1 MRPNIREVIL
11 LTSLLTG
18 GLSLFGAET
27 APSPSRHVL
36 KFPNG
41 DRLTGALVEETETH
55 FIFKNATLGEVTV
68 PKASATLVAQ
78 ASHESQNP
86 PVESLVGIAPIQ
98 EPEEKTPPAKD
109 KPAGKPP
116 RSPDSSSAEKI
127 AQTLDAPKNEP
138 WGGKIEF
145 GLRQQ
150 QGRRDLLTF
159 DLRASADKEIGDD
172 SLRAKAR
179 LLYGEQDGR
188 INNDRY
194 DGSFQWRRQMGERT
208 FAQSLTSYFQ
218 DDLKDIKRNWEQNF
232 GAGYRLYKK
241 EGHVVNLGAGL
252 TGQYREAIR
261 AESGFYAL
269 AEIFQDYT
277 FRINKR
283 MTVRQD
289 MRYQYSPDGGTRF
302 LTVNNQPAST
312 LEEAVNYKVRFN
324 SVLQGR
330 LTQKLSINLR
340 FEFEYDNAVS
350 DKSAR
355 TDQRITS
362 SLGYAF

>member
-1 MRPNIREVIL
+1 
-11 LTSLLTG
+11 
-18 GLSLFGAET
+18 
-27 APSPSRHVL
+27 
-36 KFPNG
+36 
-41 DRLTGALVEETETH
+41 
-55 FIFKNATLGEVTV
+55 
-68 PKASATLVAQ
+68 
-78 ASHESQNP
+78 
-86 PVESLVGIAPIQ
+86 LVGIAPIQ
-98 EPEEKTPPAKD
+98 DSRDQTPPAKA
-109 KPAGKPP
+109 KPTGKP
-116 RSPDSSSAEKI
+116 SPKSDSSPAEKL
-127 AQTLDAPKNEP
+127 AQTLDAPKNET
-138 WGGKIEF
+138 WNGKIEF

-159 DLRASADKEIGDD
+159 DLRGSAEKEMGDD

-194 DGSFQWRRQMGERT
+194 DGSFQWRRQIGERT
-208 FAQSLTSYFQ
+208 FAQSLSSYFQ
-218 DDLKDIKRNWEQNF
+218 DDLKDIKRNWEQNL

-252 TGQYREAIR
+252 TGQYREATR

-277 FRINKR
+277 YRINKR

-302 LTVNNQPAST
+302 LTVKNQPAST
-312 LEEAVNYKVRFN
+312 LEEAINYKVSFN

-330 LTQKLSINLR
+330 LTQKLSLNLR

>member
-1 MRPNIREVIL
+1 MRLKIREFTLIAGL
-11 LTSLLTG
+11 LAG
-18 GLSLFGAET
+18 GLSAFGA
-27 APSPSRHVL
+27 APSTQSEHELR
-36 KFPNG
+36 FANG
-41 DRLTGALVEETETH
+41 DRLTGILVKETETH
-55 FIFKNATLGEVTV
+55 LVFQNANIGQITV
-68 PKASATLVAQ
+68 PKTAAKIVAAASQ
-78 ASHESQNP
+78 ESNNP
-86 PVESLVGIAPIQ
+86 PVETLVGIAPINDSKQ
-98 EPEEKTPPAKD
+98 QTPPPTAKSDGKSPQHPDSDQAAKIAKLVDAPKD
-109 KPAGKPP
+109 KPWSGKV
-116 RSPDSSSAEKI
+116 
-127 AQTLDAPKNEP
+127 
-138 WGGKIEF
+138 EF

-159 DLRASADKEIGDD
+159 DLRGSAEKDIGDD
-172 SLRAKAR
+172 SLRATAR

-194 DGSFQWRRQMGERT
+194 DGNFQWRREMGERT

-218 DDLKDIKRNWEQNF
+218 DDLKDIKRNWEQNL
-232 GAGYRLYKK
+232 GAGYRLYAK

-252 TGQYREAIR
+252 TGQYREATR

-277 FRINKR
+277 YRINKR

-289 MRYQYSPDGGTRF
+289 MQFQYSPDGGTRF
-302 LTVNNQPAST
+302 LTVKNQPAST
-312 LEEAVNYKVRFN
+312 LKEATNYKVRLN
-324 SVLQGR
+324 SMLQGN
-330 LTQKLSINLR
+330 LTQKLSLNLR